1 MIPPSGAWR
10 TGPPSFRGKQ
20 MRTVKAEEVTEALA
34 KVAVNANYDIGT
46 DMLRA
51 FDEALAVEKSEAG
64 KEVIRQIQENAR
76 IARQECVPYCQDTG
90 FAVVFAEVGQDV
102 HVEGSLTDA
111 INAGIRKAYS
121 EGYLRK
127 SILNDPIQRKNTGDN
142 TPAVIHY
149 EVVPG
154 DKIRLTFGAK
164 GGGSENMSKQAMLKP
179 ADGLEGVKKFVLET
193 VSAGG
198 ANACPPLVI
207 GVGIGGTFE
216 KSCILSK
223 RAAMRSPHHHNP
235 DPFYAALEE
244 ELKESLNKL
253 GIGPMGYGGT
263 VTVLG
268 VNIEVHPCHLVAL
281 PVAVNVNCHADRH
294 GDVEL

>member
-1 MIPPSGAWR
+1 
-10 TGPPSFRGKQ
+10 

-34 KVAVNANYDIGT
+34 KVAMNANYDIGA
-46 DMLRA
+46 DMLKA
-51 FDEALAVEKSEAG
+51 FDEALAQEKSEAG
-64 KEVIRQIQENAR
+64 REVIRQIQENAR

-90 FAVVFAEVGQDV
+90 FAVVFAEVGQDLR
-102 HVEGSLTDA
+102 VEGSLSEA
-111 INAGIRKAYS
+111 IHAGIRKAYG

-149 EVVPG
+149 DVVPG
-154 DKIRLTFGAK
+154 DGLRLIFGAK

-207 GVGIGGTFE
+207 GVGLGGTFE

-223 RAAMRSPHHHNP
+223 KAAMRSPYHRNP
-235 DPFYAALEE
+235 DPFYAALED
-244 ELKESLNKL
+244 ELKASLNKL

-268 VNIEVHPCHLVAL
+268 VNIETYPCHLVAL

-294 GDVEL
+294 GEVVI

>member
-1 MIPPSGAWR
+1 
-10 TGPPSFRGKQ
+10 
-20 MRTVKAEEVTEALA
+20 MRTVKAEEITEALA
-34 KVAVNANYDIGT
+34 KVAMNANFDIGA
-46 DMLRA
+46 DMLKA
-51 FDEALAVEKSEAG
+51 FDEALEKEQSEAG
-64 KEVIRQIQENAR
+64 REVIRQIKENAG
-76 IARQECVPYCQDTG
+76 IARKENVPYCQDTG

-102 HVEGSLTDA
+102 RIEGNLTDA
-111 INAGIRKAYS
+111 INAGIRKAYG

-149 EVVPG
+149 DVVPG
-154 DKIRLTFGAK
+154 DKIRLAYGAK

-179 ADGLEGVKKFVLET
+179 ADGLEGVKKFVIET
-193 VSAGG
+193 VSTGG

-223 RAAMRSPHHHNP
+223 KAAMRSPRHRNP
-235 DPFYAALEE
+235 DPFYAALED

-253 GIGPMGYGGT
+253 GIGPMGLGGT

-268 VNIEVHPCHLVAL
+268 VNIETYPCHLVAL

-294 GDVEL
+294 GEVEL

>member
-1 MIPPSGAWR
+1 
-10 TGPPSFRGKQ
+10 
-20 MRTVKAEEVTEALA
+20 MRTVKAEAVTEALA
-34 KVAVNANYDIGT
+34 KVAMNANYDIGEE
-46 DMLRA
+46 MLRA
-51 FDEALAVEKSEAG
+51 FDEALAAEQSEAG

-76 IARQECVPYCQDTG
+76 IARAECVPYCQDTG
-90 FAVVFAEVGQDV
+90 FAVVFAEVGQEV
-102 HVEGSLTDA
+102 HVEGNLTDA
-111 INAGIRKAYS
+111 INAGIRKAYT

-164 GGGSENMSKQAMLKP
+164 GGGSENMSRQAMLKP
-179 ADGLEGVKKFVLET
+179 ADGLEGVKRFVVQT
-193 VSAGG
+193 VSEGG

-216 KSCILSK
+216 KSCILAK
-223 RAAMRSPHHHNP
+223 KAAMRSPYHRNP
-235 DPFYAALEE
+235 DPFYAALED
-244 ELKESLNKL
+244 ELKDSLNKL

-268 VNIEVHPCHLVAL
+268 VNIETYPCHLVAL

-294 GDVEL
+294 GEVEI

>member
-1 MIPPSGAWR
+1 
-10 TGPPSFRGKQ
+10 
-20 MRTVKAEEVTEALA
+20 MRTIKAEEITEALA
-34 KVAVNANYDIGT
+34 KVAMNANFDIGD
-46 DMLRA
+46 DMLKA
-51 FDEALAVEKSEAG
+51 FDEALQKEKSEVG
-64 KEVIRQIQENAR
+64 REVIRQIQENAG
-76 IARQECVPYCQDTG
+76 IARKEFVPYCQDTG
-90 FAVVFAEVGQDV
+90 FAVIFAEVGQDV
-102 HVEGSLTDA
+102 RVEGNLTDA
-111 INAGIRKAYS
+111 INAGIRKAYG

-149 EVVPG
+149 DMVPG
-154 DKIRLTFGAK
+154 DKIRLTYGAK

-179 ADGLEGVKKFVLET
+179 ADGLEGVKKFVIET

-223 RAAMRSPHHHNP
+223 KAAMRSPHHRNP

-253 GIGPMGYGGT
+253 GIGPMGLGGT

-268 VNIEVHPCHLVAL
+268 VNIETYPCHLVAL

>member
-1 MIPPSGAWR
+1 
-10 TGPPSFRGKQ
+10 
-20 MRTVKAEEVTEALA
+20 MRTIRAEEVTEALA
-34 KVAVNANYDIGT
+34 KVAVNANYDIGQ
-46 DMLRA
+46 DMLKA
-51 FDEALAVEKSEAG
+51 FDEALAAEKSEAG

-90 FAVVFAEVGQDV
+90 FAVVFAEVGQDL

-111 INAGIRKAYS
+111 INAGVRKAYA

-149 EVVPG
+149 EIVPG
-154 DKIRLTFGAK
+154 DKLRLTFGAK
-164 GGGSENMSKQAMLKP
+164 GGGSENMSRQAMLKP

-207 GVGIGGTFE
+207 GVGLGGTFE

-223 RAAMRSPHHHNP
+223 KAAMRSPFHRNP
-235 DPFYAALEE
+235 DPFYAELED
-244 ELKESLNKL
+244 ELKDSLNKL
-253 GIGPMGYGGT
+253 GIGPMGYGGS

-294 GDVEL
+294 GELEL

>member
-1 MIPPSGAWR
+1 
-10 TGPPSFRGKQ
+10 

-34 KVAVNANYDIGT
+34 KVAVRANYDIGEE
-46 DMLRA
+46 MLRA
-51 FDEALAVEKSEAG
+51 FDEALAAEKSEAG
-64 KEVIRQIQENAR
+64 REVLRQIQENAR
-76 IARQECVPYCQDTG
+76 IAKQESVPYCQDTG
-90 FAVVFAEVGQDV
+90 FAVVFAEIGQEV
-102 HVEGSLTDA
+102 HVEGNLTDA
-111 INAGIRKAYS
+111 IHAGIRKAYT

-149 EVVPG
+149 DIVPG

-179 ADGLEGVKKFVLET
+179 ADGLDGVKRFVIQT
-193 VSAGG
+193 VSEGG

-207 GVGIGGTFE
+207 GVGVGGTFE
-216 KSCILSK
+216 KSCILAK
-223 RAAMRSPHHHNP
+223 KAAMRSPYHRHP
-235 DPFYAALEE
+235 DPFYAALEG
-244 ELKESLNKL
+244 ELKERLNEL

-268 VNIEVHPCHLVAL
+268 VNIEVYPCHLVAL

-294 GDVEL
+294 GEVEI

>member
-1 MIPPSGAWR
+1 
-10 TGPPSFRGKQ
+10 
-20 MRTVKAEEVTEALA
+20 MRTVKAEAVTEALA
-34 KVAVNANYDIGT
+34 KVATNANYDIGA
-46 DMLRA
+46 DMLKA
-51 FDEALAVEKSEAG
+51 FDAALKDEKSEAG

-76 IARQECVPYCQDTG
+76 IAKLECVPYCQDTG
-90 FAVVFAEVGQDV
+90 FAVIFAEVGQDV
-102 HVEGSLTDA
+102 HVEGDLTAA
-111 INAGIRKAYS
+111 INAGIRKAYTD
-121 EGYLRK
+121 GYLRK

-142 TPAVIHY
+142 APAVIHY

-179 ADGLEGVKKFVLET
+179 ADGLEGVKRFVLET

-207 GVGIGGTFE
+207 GVGLGGTFE

-223 RAAMRSPHHHNP
+223 KAAMRSPFHRNP
-235 DPFYAALEE
+235 DPFYAALED
-244 ELKESLNKL
+244 ELKASLNKL

-294 GDVEL
+294 GEVEL

>member
-1 MIPPSGAWR
+1 
-10 TGPPSFRGKQ
+10 
-20 MRTVKAEEVTEALA
+20 MRTIKAEAVTEALA
-34 KVAVNANYDIGT
+34 KVATNANYDIGA
-46 DMLRA
+46 DMLKA
-51 FDEALAVEKSEAG
+51 FDAALKDEKSEAG

-76 IARQECVPYCQDTG
+76 IAKLECVPYCQDTG
-90 FAVVFAEVGQDV
+90 FAVIFAEVGQDV
-102 HVEGSLTDA
+102 HVEGDLTAA
-111 INAGIRKAYS
+111 INAGIRKAYTD
-121 EGYLRK
+121 GYLRK

-149 EVVPG
+149 EIVPG
-154 DKIRLTFGAK
+154 DKIRITFGAK

-223 RAAMRSPHHHNP
+223 KAAMRSPFHRNP
-235 DPFYAALEE
+235 DPFYAALED

-268 VNIEVHPCHLVAL
+268 VNIETYPCHLVAL

>member
-1 MIPPSGAWR
+1 
-10 TGPPSFRGKQ
+10 
-20 MRTVKAEEVTEALA
+20 MRTVKAEAVTEALA
-34 KVAVNANYDIGT
+34 KVATNANYDIGA
-46 DMLRA
+46 DMLKA
-51 FDEALAVEKSEAG
+51 FDAALAAEKSEAG

-90 FAVVFAEVGQDV
+90 FAVIFAEVGQDV
-102 HVEGSLTDA
+102 HVEGNLTNA
-111 INAGIRKAYS
+111 INAGVRKAYT

-198 ANACPPLVI
+198 ANACPPSSSAWASA
-207 GVGIGGTFE
+207 GP
-216 KSCILSK
+216 S
-223 RAAMRSPHHHNP
+223 RSPASSP
-235 DPFYAALEE
+235 RRPPCARPSTGTRSPSTRRWRTSSRRASTSSGSGPWATAA
-244 ELKESLNKL
+244 
-253 GIGPMGYGGT
+253 
-263 VTVLG
+263 
-268 VNIEVHPCHLVAL
+268 
-281 PVAVNVNCHADRH
+281 R
-294 GDVEL
+294 

>member
-1 MIPPSGAWR
+1 MIHLFGARR
-10 TGPPSFRGKQ
+10 TGPLLWGKA

-34 KVAVNANYDIGT
+34 KVAVNANYDIGAE
-46 DMLRA
+46 MLRA
-51 FDEALAVEKSEAG
+51 FEEALAAEKSEAG
-64 KEVIRQIQENAR
+64 REVIRQIQENAR

-102 HVEGSLTDA
+102 HVEGNLTDA
-111 INAGIRKAYS
+111 INAGIRKAYA

-149 EVVPG
+149 EIVPG
-154 DKIRLTFGAK
+154 DKLRLTFGAK
-164 GGGSENMSKQAMLKP
+164 GGGSENMSRQAMLKP

-193 VSAGG
+193 VSMGG

-207 GVGIGGTFE
+207 GVGLGGTFE

-223 RAAMRSPHHHNP
+223 KAAMRSPYHRNP
-235 DPFYAALEE
+235 DPFYAALED

-268 VNIEVHPCHLVAL
+268 VNIEAHPCHLVAL

-294 GDVEL
+294 GEVEL

>member
-1 MIPPSGAWR
+1 
-10 TGPPSFRGKQ
+10 

-34 KVAVNANYDIGT
+34 KVAVNANYDIGPE
-46 DMLRA
+46 MLRA
-51 FDEALAVEKSEAG
+51 FDQALAAEKSEAG
-64 KEVIRQIQENAR
+64 QEVIRQIQENAR

-102 HVEGSLTDA
+102 HVEGNLTDA
-111 INAGIRKAYS
+111 INAGIRKAYTA
-121 EGYLRK
+121 GYLRK
-127 SILNDPIQRKNTGDN
+127 SILNDPIERKNTGDN

-149 EVVPG
+149 DVVPG

-193 VSAGG
+193 VSSGG

-207 GVGIGGTFE
+207 GVGLGGTFE

-223 RAAMRSPHHHNP
+223 KAAMRSPFHRNP
-235 DPFYAALEE
+235 DPFYAALEDD
-244 ELKESLNKL
+244 LKESLNKL

-294 GDVEL
+294 GEVEL

>member
-1 MIPPSGAWR
+1 
-10 TGPPSFRGKQ
+10 

-34 KVAVNANYDIGT
+34 KVAVHANYDIGEE
-46 DMLRA
+46 MLRA
-51 FDEALAVEKSEAG
+51 FDEALAAEKSEAG

-90 FAVVFAEVGQDV
+90 FAVVFAEIGQEV
-102 HVEGSLTDA
+102 HVEGNLTDA
-111 INAGIRKAYS
+111 INAGIRKAYT

-127 SILNDPIQRKNTGDN
+127 SILDDPIRRKNTGDN

-154 DKIRLTFGAK
+154 DRIRLTFGAK
-164 GGGSENMSKQAMLKP
+164 GGGSENMSRQAMLKP
-179 ADGLEGVKKFVLET
+179 ADGLEGVKRFVLQT
-193 VSAGG
+193 VSEGG

-216 KSCILSK
+216 KSCILAK
-223 RAAMRSPHHHNP
+223 KAAMRSPYHRNP
-235 DPFYAALEE
+235 DPFYAALED

-268 VNIEVHPCHLVAL
+268 VNIETYPCHLVAL

-294 GDVEL
+294 GEVEI

>member
-1 MIPPSGAWR
+1 
-10 TGPPSFRGKQ
+10 
-20 MRTVKAEEVTEALA
+20 MRTIKAEEVTEALA
-34 KVAVNANYDIGT
+34 KVAINANYDIGPE
-46 DMLRA
+46 MLRA
-51 FDEALAVEKSEAG
+51 FDEALAAEKSEAG

-207 GVGIGGTFE
+207 GVGLGGTFE

-223 RAAMRSPHHHNP
+223 KAAMRSPYHRNP
-235 DPFYAALEE
+235 DPFYAALED

-294 GDVEL
+294 GEVEL